1 MIISNNIRVYHN
13 VDKSFTPPETRV
25 GFCRNMIHRGFLTKG
40 LMEQHECIEK
50 NCKYFI
56 KYENSVYWQQ
66 KAEKKEQRKKYK
78 AIKKFWEERCD
89 HALYLM
95 RDLTKDM
102 ECVGIT
108 SATMKDERTIEIRY
122 VSTQTVDLYEE
133 LMIVKEA
140 TGVKCVL
147 TSIKNNSSMKKKLID
162 MFNPNSPDYLN
173 DEFLDSMQDYVFPTE
188 LFKKQKSKKEEKEKP
203 KSKPQTKEKKVPN
216 GKQVFPQRDRATLT
230 RGKPN
235 PSIIV
240 PPPEEEIIICDDE
253 NGDAIGRNIYEDIII
268 DPFE

>member
-56 KYENSVYWQQ
+56 KYENSNYWQQ

-95 RDLTKDM
+95 RDLTKDI

-108 SATMKDERTIEIRY
+108 SATMKDEKTIEIRY
-122 VSTQTVDLYEE
+122 VSTETVDLHEE
-133 LMIVKEA
+133 LMIVREA

-147 TSIKNNSSMKKKLID
+147 TSIKNNPSMKKKLID
-162 MFNPNSPDYLN
+162 MFNPESPDYLN
-173 DEFLDSMQDYVFPTE
+173 DEFLDSMQDYVFPSE
-188 LFKKQKSKKEEKEKP
+188 LFKKQNTEKEKIKQ
-203 KSKPQTKEKKVPN
+203 KSKEKKTPN
-216 GKQVFPQRDRATLT
+216 GKQVIPQRDRSTLT
-230 RGKPN
+230 KGKPKQ
-235 PSIIV
+235 STIIKE
-240 PPPEEEIIICDDE
+240 PEEEIIICDDE
-253 NGDAIGRNIYEDIII
+253 NGDAIGRNLYEDIIL
-268 DPFE
+268 DPFK